1 MGIQV
6 EIGIAIEIEGTPN
19 GTMEAMLS
27 RLGGRGC
34 QVRESEEACA
44 AETERVAPD
53 VGQSAIGRSGVS
65 VHSAAVHVHVHEEA
79 MQLEHEGLDENEDEY
94 EDGEGDGY
102 VDVYGYGNENGHGCG
117 NDEPSGQPG
126 DAGASQ

>member
-1 MGIQV
+1 MLDHCDHGSFAAFCWGIQI

-19 GTMEAMLS
+19 GTMAAMLS

-44 AETERVAPD
+44 AETERVDPD

-65 VHSAAVHVHVHEEA
+65 VHSAAVHVPVHEEA
-79 MQLEHEGLDENEDEY
+79 MQLKHEGLDENED
-94 EDGEGDGY
+94 
-102 VDVYGYGNENGHGCG
+102 VDVYGEG

>member
-1 MGIQV
+1 MR
-6 EIGIAIEIEGTPN
+6 A
-19 GTMEAMLS
+19 AMTA
-27 RLGGRGC
+27 C
-34 QVRESEEACA
+34 VR
-44 AETERVAPD
+44 
-53 VGQSAIGRSGVS
+53 RSGVS
-65 VHSAAVHVHVHEEA
+65 VHSAAVPVHVHEEA

-126 DAGASQ
+126 DAGDSQ